1 MKKQLLIFIAFL
13 VLTNIH
19 SQTFTGSGGSVFDDG
34 QPNEFS
40 LTVSNLPS
48 TTLNTTLGLIQVNLD
63 ISHPNDSDL
72 SVSLV
77 SPDGTIINL
86 FNGVGGVGDNFTKTS
101 FSPLASTTI
110 NAASAPFSGTFKPI
124 QSLANLNNNR
134 NGNGVWKLR
143 VVDSKLEN
151 AGILNNW
158 SVTFGADSS
167 NPAIF
172 STTNLP
178 IVIINT
184 NGGTIADTSINATMQ
199 IIDNGAGYLN
209 NITDTPNNYNGNI
222 AIRYRGHYSLTLPQ
236 KPFKIE
242 TLDAAFVSQDVSILG
257 MLIENDW
264 VFIPNYNDK
273 VFMRNTLSYK
283 LFSEMGHYASKS
295 KFCEVVLDGSYQG
308 IYLLAENIKRDK
320 NRVDIAK
327 LEINE
332 NSGVNLTGGYIFK
345 NDYWS
350 SSDSWL
356 LNYHPIDHPDI
367 DVHLVYDYPKP
378 EDITTEQRSYIQRF
392 VNDFES
398 ALYST
403 TYTSPITGY
412 RKYID
417 TDSFIDYLI
426 VNELSRNIDGFKKSS
441 YFNKDKDPTTGI
453 SKLKAGPVWDFDW
466 AWKNINEC
474 YFGATDGSGWSY
486 TINDCGNVGSPG
498 WFVRLMQ
505 DPTFKAE
512 FHCRWVNLRKT
523 NLSNAALFKYID
535 DTALYLDNSQKR
547 HFEKWG
553 NLGQNTGALEVEMD
567 PTTFAGQ
574 ITKFKNWITL
584 RLSWL
589 DANIPGDLST
599 CNLSIQD
606 EEINESKVVLYPNP
620 AKEYFLIQMP
630 DLVQNVAVDITITDI
645 LGRTINQFYG
655 HNSNDK
661 ISVINYIKG
670 IYIVKVKYRNKV
682 FQSKLIID

>member
-1 MKKQLLIFIAFL
+1 MKKQLLIGIALFFL
-13 VLTNIH
+13 ANSY
-19 SQTFTGSGGSVFDDG
+19 SQTFTGSVGLISDDG
-34 QPNEFS
+34 QQNDFL

-48 TTLNTTLGLIQVNLD
+48 TTLNTTLGIIQVNLD

-72 SVSLV
+72 KVSLI
-77 SPDGTIINL
+77 SPDGTTIIL
-86 FNGVGGVGDNFTKTS
+86 FNGIGGVGDNFTKTS
-101 FSPLASTTI
+101 FSPLASITI
-110 NAASAPFSGTFKPI
+110 NSGSAPFSSAFKPS
-124 QSLANLNNNR
+124 QSLANLNNGH

-143 VVDSKLEN
+143 ITDSKLQDV
-151 AGILNNW
+151 GVLNNW

-167 NPAIF
+167 NPAVF

-209 NITDTPNNYNGNI
+209 NITDTPNDYNGNI

-236 KPFKIE
+236 KPYKIE

-257 MLIENDW
+257 MLVENDW

-273 VFMRNTLSYK
+273 VFMRNTLPYTI
-283 LFSEMGHYASKS
+283 FSEMGHYATKS
-295 KFCEVVLDGSYQG
+295 KYCEVVLDGSYQG

-332 NSGVNLTGGYIFK
+332 NSGINLTGGYIIK

-350 SSDSWL
+350 STDSWL
-356 LNYHPIDHPDI
+356 LNYHPIDHPNI

-378 EDITTEQRSYIQRF
+378 EEITTEQKSYIQTF
-392 VNDFES
+392 VNNFES
-398 ALYST
+398 ALYSS

-412 RKYID
+412 RKYMD
-417 TDSFIDYLI
+417 TNSFVDYLI
-426 VNELSRNIDGFKKSS
+426 VNELSRNVDGFKKSS
-441 YFNKDKDPTTGI
+441 YFNKDKDPATGI
-453 SKLKAGPVWDFDW
+453 SKLKMGPVWDFDW

-486 TINDCGNVGSPG
+486 KINDCGDVGSPG

-505 DPTFKAE
+505 DPSFQTE
-512 FHCRWVNLRKT
+512 FHCRWVNLRKN

-535 DTALYLDNSQKR
+535 ETALYLDNAQKR

-553 NLGQNTGALEVEMD
+553 NLGQNTGAPEIEND

-574 ITKFKNWITL
+574 ISKFKSWITL

-589 DANIPGDLST
+589 DANIPGNLST
-599 CNLSIQD
+599 CTLSTQD

-620 AKEYFLIQMP
+620 TKEYFIIQMP
-630 DLVQNVAVDITITDI
+630 DLVQNVAIEITIIDM
-645 LGRTINQFYG
+645 LGRTINQFYSHKSG
-655 HNSNDK
+655 DK
-661 ISVINYIKG
+661 ISVTNYSKG
-670 IYIVKVKYRNKV
+670 TYIVKVKYMNKV
-682 FQSKLIID
+682 YQSKLIIE